1 MSLDLT
7 PTSTALVVI
16 DLQKGILANTL
27 APHSADSVVANAH
40 KLGTALPAAGG
51 TICLVHVGFS
61 ADNKD
66 RLSQPVDSPNPPP
79 PPGGVPK
86 DWSDFVPQIDALRK
100 DVVIKKRNWGAFHG
114 TELDLQLR
122 RRGVTTI
129 ILCGVST
136 NIGVEQTARE
146 AFQHNYAVVLA
157 EDACAS
163 STAEMHAFSV
173 TKILPRI
180 SRVRST
186 VDILA
191 AL

>member
-1 MSLDLT
+1 MSLDLN
-7 PTSTALVVI
+7 PNSTALVII
-16 DLQKGILANTL
+16 DLQKGILAGTL

-40 KLGTALPAAGG
+40 KLGTALAAAGG

-61 ADNKD
+61 ADGKD
-66 RLSQPVDSPNPPP
+66 RLAQLVDSPNPPP
-79 PPGGVPK
+79 PPGGMPK
-86 DWSDFVPQIDALRK
+86 EWSDFVPQIDGLRK

-122 RRGVTTI
+122 RRGANTI

-157 EDACAS
+157 EDACAGS
-163 STAEMHAFSV
+163 SAEMHAFAIS
-173 TKILPRI
+173 KIMPRI
-180 SRVRST
+180 ARVRST
-186 VDILA
+186 TEILA